1 MYKLRMCNPNRSLML
16 QLRCNFLV
24 NGKESFVTVIV
35 LFRKYRLQ
43 EACRSNSFL
52 RLIKQFL
59 NNFKGAGKFLF
70 SLDFLD

>member
-1 MYKLRMCNPNRSLML
+1 ML
-16 QLRCNFLV
+16 QLHCNFLV

-35 LFRKYRLQ
+35 FFRKYQLE

-52 RLIKQFL
+52 WLIKQFL
-59 NNFKGAGKFLF
+59 NNFRGGGESLS